1 MYFTCLGATVAI
13 VMLASFLDFKHEAF
27 WRSIGLVG
35 LITPFV
41 CAKQA
46 WDRAEADLKK
56 FTKRTEVANKKEL
69 PEILL
74 DNDQT

>member
-1 MYFTCLGATVAI
+1 MLFNGMACYLGCSLTKYKTQVD
-13 VMLASFLDFKHEAF
+13 VSPSDNPLSPM
-27 WRSIGLVG
+27 
-35 LITPFV
+35 